1 MFVNTLEV
9 SINALLE
16 GIVCKYDV
24 HVYRYIKG
32 I

>member
-16 GIVCKYDV
+16 RIVCKYDA
-24 HVYRYIKG
+24 HRYIKG